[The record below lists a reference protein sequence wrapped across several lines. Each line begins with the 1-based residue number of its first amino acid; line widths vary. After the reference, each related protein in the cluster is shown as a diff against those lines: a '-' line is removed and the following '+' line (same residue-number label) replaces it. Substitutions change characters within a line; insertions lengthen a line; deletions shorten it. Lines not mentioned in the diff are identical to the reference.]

1 MEKMTIF
8 ELNNYYQNTERRV
21 VYYFLNI
28 YILNRSLFLVNFLIN
43 SMSLNNHILIHSL
56 LFMSGLFGIIINRK
70 NLISILLSIEIILVS
85 VNLNLIFFSV
95 YLDDVMG
102 ELFALLI
109 LTVAASE
116 SAIGLALIIVFFRL
130 RGTIAISQISLLC
143 T

>member
-1 MEKMTIF
+1 MTIF

>member
-1 MEKMTIF
+1 
-8 ELNNYYQNTERRV
+8 
-21 VYYFLNI
+21 
-28 YILNRSLFLVNFLIN
+28 
-43 SMSLNNHILIHSL
+43 
-56 LFMSGLFGIIINRK
+56 MSGLFGIIINRK

>member
-1 MEKMTIF
+1 M
-8 ELNNYYQNTERRV
+8 
-21 VYYFLNI
+21 
-28 YILNRSLFLVNFLIN
+28 LIT
-43 SMSLNNHILIHSL
+43 NHLLIHFL
-56 LFMSGLFGIIINRK
+56 LFTSGLCGIIINRK

-85 VNLNLIFFSV
+85 VNLNLIFFSL
-95 YLDDVMG
+95 YLDDVIG

-130 RGTIAISQISLLC
+130 RGTISISQLTLLC